1 MRSRALFPES
11 ITIVGATE
19 TLQQLS
25 SRRSESV
32 HFMRTIGFEDITF
45 DCLILGEFRYLPS
58 YKKAPPT
65 PARQNIY
72 NSVKRARGYVEKV
85 KNFHDASRHSMLGSA
100 PYQ

>member
-1 MRSRALFPES
+1 MGDRRIKQGISHNPLAGPRMRSRALFPES

-45 DCLILGEFRYLPS
+45 DFLILGEFRYLPS

-65 PARQNIY
+65 PARQNI
-72 NSVKRARGYVEKV
+72 
-85 KNFHDASRHSMLGSA
+85 
-100 PYQ
+100 